1 MSRSMPERAALL
13 ALGAVLAASG
23 LALAQQGAPAEDMD
37 ARRAALYR
45 PFTPPP
51 GERTT
56 AEVAWPAPAGVALPA
71 PIPGIGRAATAAEIA
86 GWDIAVGGDGR
97 RLPPG
102 RGSVRD
108 GEALYQA
115 SCAACHGEFGE
126 GVDRWPALI
135 GGRGTLT
142 TGQARRTIGSYWQ
155 HAPAVFDYVRRAM
168 PYTQPQSLTNDEY
181 YAITAYILHLNE
193 LLPED
198 AVLDAAGLRAIRMP
212 NREGFVLEARPD
224 TPDVACTRNCRGG
237 RLVRIEVDS
246 RQFVRPGSQSG
257 FAEPQ

>member
-1 MSRSMPERAALL
+1 MSRSMRSAGLIL
-13 ALGAVLAASG
+13 ALAAVVAGGYAM
-23 LALAQQGAPAEDMD
+23 AQQGAAGD
-37 ARRAALYR
+37 ARRALYM

-56 AEVAWPAPAGVALPA
+56 ADVAWPAPAGISLPA
-71 PIPGIGRAATAAEIA
+71 PIPGIGRPAAEAEIA

-108 GEALYQA
+108 GEELYQA
-115 SCAACHGEFGE
+115 QCAACHGEFGE

-135 GGRGTLT
+135 GGRGTLNT
-142 TGQARRTIGSYWQ
+142 DQARRTVGSYWQ
-155 HAPAVFDYVRRAM
+155 HAPAVFDYIRRAM
-168 PYTQPQSLTNDEY
+168 PYAAPQSLSNDEV

-193 LLPED
+193 LLPEEAEVD
-198 AVLDAAGLRAIRMP
+198 AEKLRAIRMP
-212 NREGFVLEARPD
+212 NRDGFILEARPD
-224 TPDVACTRNCRGG
+224 TPDEACMSGCRGG
-237 RLVRIEVDS
+237 RAIRIEVDS
-246 RQFVRPGSQSG
+246 RQFVQPGSHSG

>member
-1 MSRSMPERAALL
+1 MSRSMHRLV
-13 ALGAVLAASG
+13 AVLAAGAALAAGG
-23 LALAQQGAPAEDMD
+23 LALAQQGAPAEEA
-37 ARRAALYR
+37 ARRLALYR

-56 AEVAWPAPAGVALPA
+56 ADVAWPAPTGISLPQ
-71 PIPGIGRAATAAEIA
+71 PIPGIGRAATPEEIA

-97 RLPPG
+97 RLPAG

-108 GEALYQA
+108 GEELYLTH
-115 SCAACHGEFGE
+115 CAACHGDFGE

-135 GGRGTLT
+135 GGRGTLNT
-142 TGQARRTIGSYWQ
+142 DQARRTVGSYWQ

-198 AVLDAAGLRAIRMP
+198 AVLDADGLRAVRMP
-212 NREGFVLEARPD
+212 NRDGFILESRPD
-224 TPDVACTRNCRGG
+224 TPDVACTSNCRGG
-237 RLVRIEVDS
+237 RAVRIEVDS
-246 RQFVRPGSQSG
+246 RQFIQPGSHSG
-257 FAEPQ
+257 FSEPQ

>member
-1 MSRSMPERAALL
+1 MHRLAALL
-13 ALGAVLAASG
+13 AGGTLLAAAG
-23 LALAQQGAPAEDMD
+23 PALAQPAAPADAA

-56 AEVAWPAPAGVALPA
+56 AAVAWPAPAAIALPA
-71 PIPGIGRAATAAEIA
+71 PIPGIGRTATAAEIA

-108 GEALYQA
+108 GEELYQA
-115 SCAACHGEFGE
+115 NCASCHGEFGE

-135 GGRGTLT
+135 GGRGTLNT
-142 TGQARRTIGSYWQ
+142 DQARRTVGSYWQ

-168 PYTQPQSLTNDEY
+168 PYTQPQSLSNDDY
-181 YAITAYILHLNE
+181 YAITAYILNLNE

-198 AVLDAAGLRAIRMP
+198 AVLDADGLRAIRMP
-212 NREGFVLEARPD
+212 NRDGFVLEARPD
-224 TPDVACTRNCRGG
+224 TPDTACAANCRAG
-237 RLVRIEVDS
+237 RPVRIEVDS
-246 RQFVRPGSQSG
+246 RQFIQPGSHSG
-257 FAEPQ
+257 FAQPQ

>member
-1 MSRSMPERAALL
+1 MIL
-13 ALGAVLAASG
+13 AVGVALAAG
-23 LALAQQGAPAEDMD
+23 GHALAQQGAPADEA
-37 ARRAALYR
+37 ARRMALYR

-51 GERTT
+51 GERTR
-56 AEVAWPAPAGVALPA
+56 ADLAWPAPTGLVLPA
-71 PIPGIGRAATAAEIA
+71 AIPGIGRGAEPAEIA

-108 GEALYQA
+108 GEELYLTH
-115 SCAACHGEFGE
+115 CAACHGDFGE

-135 GGRGTLT
+135 GGRGTLNT
-142 TGQARRTIGSYWQ
+142 DQARRTVGSYWQ

-181 YAITAYILHLNE
+181 YAITAYILHINE

-198 AVLDAAGLRAIRMP
+198 AVVGAAALRAVRMP
-212 NREGFVLEARPD
+212 NQDGFVLEDRPD
-224 TPDVACTRNCRGG
+224 TPDSACTSNCREG
-237 RLVRIEVDS
+237 RAVRIEVDS
-246 RQFVRPGSQSG
+246 RQFVRPGSHSG